1 MEWLNT
7 ILTIILGLLL
17 RIGIPLAVTAGV
29 IYLLHCLDR
38 RWQEEALSVPV
49 VAPTGKPCWEVK
61 ECPEAR
67 HKACP
72 AAAQPG
78 VPCWQ
83 VFRSKNGVLRE
94 ACLGCNVFRQAPIPT
109 EGLPARI

>member
-29 IYLLHCLDR
+29 IYLLHRLDQ
-38 RWQEEALSVPV
+38 RWKKEAMSVPV
-49 VAPTGKPCWEVK
+49 VTLTGKPCWEVK
-61 ECPEAR
+61 ECAEAR

-83 VFRSKNGVLRE
+83 VFRSKSGVLRE
-94 ACLGCNVFRQAPIPT
+94 DCLSCEVFRQASVPV
-109 EGLPARI
+109 LV

>member
-29 IYLLHCLDR
+29 IYLLHRLDQ
-38 RWQEEALSVPV
+38 RWQKEALSVPV
-49 VAPTGKPCWEVK
+49 VTLTGKPCWEVK
-61 ECPEAR
+61 ECPDTI
-67 HKACP
+67 HKACS
-72 AAAQPG
+72 AAAQPR

-83 VFRSKNGVLRE
+83 VFRSKSGVLRE
-94 ACLGCNVFRQAPIPT
+94 DCLSCEVFRQASVPVLI
-109 EGLPARI
+109 

>member
-1 MEWLNT
+1 MEWLNI

-29 IYLLHCLDR
+29 IYLLHRLDQ
-38 RWQEEALSVPV
+38 RWQKAALSVPV
-49 VAPTGKPCWEVK
+49 VAPGSEPCWEVK

-67 HKACP
+67 QKACP
-72 AAAQPG
+72 AAAQPR

-83 VFRSKNGVLRE
+83 VFRSKSGVLRE
-94 ACLGCNVFRQAPIPT
+94 DCLSCEVFRQASVPVSI
-109 EGLPARI
+109 

>member
-7 ILTIILGLLL
+7 FFTFALGLLL

-29 IYLLHCLDR
+29 IYLLHHLDQ

-61 ECPEAR
+61 ECPETR

-72 AAAQPG
+72 AAAQPR

-83 VFRSKNGVLRE
+83 VFRSKSGVLRE
-94 ACLGCNVFRQAPIPT
+94 DCLSCEVFRQASVP
-109 EGLPARI
+109 LLA